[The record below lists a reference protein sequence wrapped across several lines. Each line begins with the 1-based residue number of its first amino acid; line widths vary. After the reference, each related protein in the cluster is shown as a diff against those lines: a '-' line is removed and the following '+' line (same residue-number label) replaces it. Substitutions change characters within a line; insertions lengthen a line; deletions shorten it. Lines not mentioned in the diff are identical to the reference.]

1 MKMEP
6 IRIGFTGNRNGLRPD
21 QEEQIKLILDEYKNI
36 IVLHGDCVGSDTDF
50 HKICVNY
57 KNKITIHIYPPNNPM
72 LRAFNDGDKVMEEKS
87 YLERNMDIVKN
98 SDILIACPV
107 DKNKEELRS
116 GTWSTVRQA
125 KKHGI
130 PVYLF

>member
-1 MKMEP
+1 MEP
-6 IRIGFTGNRNGLRPD
+6 IRIGFTGNRNGLRPN
-21 QEEQIKLILDEYKNI
+21 QEEQIKLILDEYENI

-57 KNKITIHIYPPNNPM
+57 KNKIKIHIYPPNNPTM
-72 LRAFNDGDKVMEEKS
+72 RAFNDGDKVMEEKS

-125 KKHGI
+125 KKYGI